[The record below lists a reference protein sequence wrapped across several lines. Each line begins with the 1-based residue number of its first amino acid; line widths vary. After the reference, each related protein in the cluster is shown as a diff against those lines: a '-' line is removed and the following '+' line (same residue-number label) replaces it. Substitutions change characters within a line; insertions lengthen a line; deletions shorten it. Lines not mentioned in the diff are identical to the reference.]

1 MKEKEKEMMEINGSY
16 KLKEEEIKSKYKQDY
31 LAEENRGRKELED
44 MRNKALKEM
53 QELSGAHAE
62 KMGEL
67 SKCENVQDMIALK
80 LLKSYE
86 KDKVNIEDKLEIMKK
101 YNLIG
106 NKKDSS
112 KMNAVPPNYYNY
124 PNNQPY
130 MYNPNFTPGFPMNN
144 FQFPMYNYNQFP
156 MNAQVIYPPQQ
167 NPYYNMQQ
175 QFEKP
180 TKRGKKKRED
190 NAPSTAADTNP

>member
-1 MKEKEKEMMEINGSY
+1 ME
-16 KLKEEEIKSKYKQDY
+16 
-31 LAEENRGRKELED
+31 
-44 MRNKALKEM
+44 
-53 QELSGAHAE
+53 
-62 KMGEL
+62 
-67 SKCENVQDMIALK
+67 
-80 LLKSYE
+80 
-86 KDKVNIEDKLEIMKK
+86 K

-106 NKKDSS
+106 NKEDSS

-156 MNAQVIYPPQQ
+156 MNAHMIYPPQQ

-190 NAPSTAADTNP
+190 NAPSTAADTNPEIFEREQYARSMQMNYRKQDLYNDEEEDFDDNED